1 MSKIFQGICAAHSK
15 TITTKVE
22 LLRLWY
28 HEAVRVFGD
37 RMVSDADKEVL
48 DDIIYAEA
56 QAGFQ
61 VEKDK
66 ILDRKRILFGDYMFG
81 IEADNRPY
89 QLVADLGEMVTK
101 IEEYLDDYNAGMKIP

>member
-1 MSKIFQGICAAHSK
+1 MQLKPTPVKSHYTFNLRDMSKIFQGVRAAHSK

-48 DDIIYAEA
+48 DEIVYAEA
-56 QAGFQ
+56 QSGF
-61 VEKDK
+61 
-66 ILDRKRILFGDYMFG
+66 
-81 IEADNRPY
+81 
-89 QLVADLGEMVTK
+89 
-101 IEEYLDDYNAGMKIP
+101 